1 MLFSWS
7 RSGAFLLFR
16 RSLYLEIYQKKK
28 SRNCWQNPDVNYRMG
43 NEVSPIAVN
52 EGTRWT
58 NLLLTHLSELIQLL
72 PQLHHLHPEHP
83 PAFWQCVVIRVL
95 LQSFKFDSMKS
106 YLKKDSDQF
115 RLLLLKK
122 TWRSRQGVTSLKHMW
137 HTILTIG
144 YFFFSI
150 PISL

>member
-1 MLFSWS
+1 
-7 RSGAFLLFR
+7 
-16 RSLYLEIYQKKK
+16 
-28 SRNCWQNPDVNYRMG
+28 MG

-83 PAFWQCVVIRVL
+83 PAFRQRIVIRML

-106 YLKKDSDQF
+106 YFKKDSDQF
-115 RLLLLKK
+115 RLFFIKK
-122 TWRSRQGVTSLKHMW
+122 NLA
-137 HTILTIG
+137 I
-144 YFFFSI
+144 
-150 PISL
+150 